1 MISDA
6 EHDVADREMAATLH
20 ALAAPMLR
28 QRVEPYIDR
37 ERRAI
42 HFPAVLDQ
50 PWSDGER
57 AMLEVDCTL
66 WGRENIADARL
77 SPVLYVLDDDNLA
90 RVIERSEERR

>member
-6 EHDVADREMAATLH
+6 HRDVADRELAATLH

-42 HFPAVLDQ
+42 NFPALR
-50 PWSDGER
+50 ER
-57 AMLEVDCTL
+57 SPCPRPRRYAPGVQ
-66 WGRENIADARL
+66 IADGHAARRCRR
-77 SPVLYVLDDDNLA
+77 PCG
-90 RVIERSEERR
+90 RSSQAGMTRRTGVTRG